1 MKMQETKL
9 VDPRLLDPAQT
20 GLEAQEFE
28 ARLCEARSS
37 ARTKR
42 YGRLCAFTRHSRWG

>member
-9 VDPRLLDPAQT
+9 VDPHLLDPAQT

-28 ARLCEARSS
+28 ARLRSKVVGQDDAS
-37 ARTKR
+37 
-42 YGRLCAFTRHSRWG
+42 RLSAFTRHSRWG

>member
-1 MKMQETKL
+1 MNMQETRL
-9 VDPRLLDPAQT
+9 AEPHLLDPAQT

-28 ARLCEARSS
+28 ARLRG
-37 ARTKR
+37 KVVGQDDG

>member
-9 VDPRLLDPAQT
+9 DDPHPLDPAQT

-28 ARLCEARSS
+28 ACQRQLK
-37 ARTKR
+37 TD
-42 YGRLCAFTRHSRWG
+42 AFLPVL